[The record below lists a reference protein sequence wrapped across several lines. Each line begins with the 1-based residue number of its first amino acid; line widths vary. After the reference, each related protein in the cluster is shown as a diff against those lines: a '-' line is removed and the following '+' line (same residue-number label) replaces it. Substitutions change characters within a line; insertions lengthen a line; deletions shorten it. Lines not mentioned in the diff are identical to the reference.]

1 MERGGV
7 ISMTAQE
14 ARRLYVVQQ
23 VLERKLRQRPAAE
36 LLGRSVRQLQRLLRR
51 VRTEGPAG
59 IGHRLRGTRSN
70 RRHPEAVKQVGLYWL
85 LLNQPLPEIG

>member
-1 MERGGV
+1 
-7 ISMTAQE
+7 MTAQE